1 MAFQI
6 TNHDTPEA
14 RLEPRQFKN
23 QTYSIKPAKPFNV
36 QVGLPSVVSAK
47 ASDATQLDVQLFNNK
62 AQIKILTSRISMHL
76 EAPVRKDLFKQ
87 IDELLDVEAW
97 DDTDALI
104 NESSFATLLRFITS
118 KSNIHRSALSVSLDG
133 NIMASWLKE
142 GLRLTIEFQPVDVI
156 KLVVHRTT
164 EQRGRES
171 LAFAGS
177 LRTIDDVLS
186 ALDAVEIYRGAA

>member
-6 TNHDTPEA
+6 ASHETPEV
-14 RLEPRQFKN
+14 RFEPKQLGN
-23 QTYSIKPAKPFNV
+23 QTFSLKPAEPFKG

-47 ASDATQLDVQLFNNK
+47 GRDAPHLDLRLFENK
-62 AQIKILTSRISMHL
+62 AQIKILTSRVSMHL
-76 EAPVRKDLFKQ
+76 EAPVRQDLFKQ

-97 DDTDALI
+97 DDTDSLI

-118 KSNIHRSALSVSLDG
+118 KVNIHRPSLSVSLDG

-142 GLRLTIEFQPVDVI
+142 SLRLTIEFQPLDAI

-177 LRTIDDVLS
+177 LRSIDDVLT
-186 ALDAVEIYRGAA
+186 ALHAVEIYRGAT

>member
-6 TNHDTPEA
+6 ANHDTPEA
-14 RLEPRQFKN
+14 RLEPRQLKN
-23 QTYSIKPAKPFNV
+23 QTYSIKPAQPFKG
-36 QVGLPSVVSAK
+36 QVGLPSVVNAK
-47 ASDATQLDVQLFNNK
+47 AGDVTQLDLQLFDNK
-62 AQIKILTSRISMHL
+62 AQIKILTSRVSMHL

-104 NESSFATLLRFITS
+104 NESSFATLLRFVAS
-118 KSNIHRSALSVSLDG
+118 KANIHRPALSVSLDG
-133 NIMASWLKE
+133 NIMASWLNE
-142 GLRLTIEFQPVDVI
+142 GLRLTIEFQPVDAI

-171 LAFAGS
+171 LAFSGS
-177 LRTIDDVLS
+177 LRTIDNVLA